1 MPKITS
7 PNLIDKSA
15 AISLID
21 TEKKPVIFWDTC
33 SLLDI
38 VRIPLPERNN
48 TIDLVQKVIEVKSK
62 IVSKDILSLSS
73 ALCVTEF
80 NNHIERWIKEL
91 ENESKRLSKSCN
103 TFIDFINKI
112 NFGAATVP
120 HIDLSIYKV
129 EDVLVQIIHAIV
141 KETLFIKEDASFAH
155 FAHFRTTNKVP
166 PAKKKGEYKDC
177 YVWGTCLEVRHLS
190 SDKSYS
196 YSFMSSNTTDYADN
210 SKSKFVTEIDHEA
223 SLNNITYF
231 PNFKMAY
238 GLLKRD
244 GAI

>member
-48 TIDLVQKVIEVKSK
+48 TVDLVQKVIEIKNK
-62 IVSKDILSLSS
+62 IVTGDIVSLSS

-80 NNHIERWIKEL
+80 NNHIERWIREL
-91 ENESKRLSKSCN
+91 ESESKRLSKSCN
-103 TFIDFINKI
+103 KFIDFINEI
-112 NFGAATVP
+112 NFGVP
-120 HIDLSIYKV
+120 TISHIDLSIYKV
-129 EDVLVQIIHAIV
+129 EDVLVQITHAIIY
-141 KETLFIKEDASFAH
+141 KTLFIKEESTFAE

-177 YVWGTCLEVRHLS
+177 YIWGTCLEVRQLS
-190 SDKSYS
+190 TDKAYS
-196 YSFMSSNTTDYADN
+196 YNFMSSNTTDYADKT
-210 SKSKFVTEIDHEA
+210 KSKFVTEIAHEA

-231 PNFKMAY
+231 PNYRMAY
-238 GLLKRD
+238 GLLKKD
-244 GAI
+244 GVI